1 MPNDLLELASAWAST
16 LRAAAVAVLLLAV
29 PFGAAAADERDTCLA
44 AAAKASEL
52 SAEGT
57 RLRDAC
63 LAFVAPEG
71 LSDED
76 HDLAV
81 DEACKPAR
89 DACGQVSPWDAIEAC
104 ELAAQSGQ
112 LGGEAI
118 AEVDQASGVLRTFSE
133 NVCPPQ

>member
-1 MPNDLLELASAWAST
+1 MAKQVFYGIGL
-16 LRAAAVAVLLLAV
+16 AVLIALST
-29 PFGAAAADERDTCLA
+29 PPAATADERDTCLA

-57 RLRDAC
+57 QLRDAC

-71 LSDED
+71 LGDED

-112 LGGEAI
+112 LGGGEI
-118 AEVDQASGVLRTFSE
+118 AEVDQASDVLRKFSE